1 MAGVATEM
9 ENPRAIGALDLEEQY
24 RSSEDSRA
32 SRRRRAKLI
41 KKLPRMTILAF
52 VAINGGLL
60 LVGGGALDR
69 IVFLLTALL
78 AGCILNS
85 TDAPL
90 YVEFTLALWMFSP
103 FIRRVADYQGGF
115 REPSLFLLVPF
126 LVTLIS
132 GFRLRGLLRPHTRGL
147 ILPLALIAC
156 AILLGVDVGLLNGE
170 MARTAQALVDW
181 GTPICFGLY
190 LAQLYPQYPQLKRA
204 VQRNLLLCGCLIGI
218 YGLYQFLVA
227 PPWDCAWMKNIYIDL
242 VPPSFGQPEPLG
254 IRVFSTL
261 NSPGVLSTYLMVILS
276 IAVSQSGW
284 KGLCVAA
291 PVAVSFLLSQDRTS
305 WIAWLISMLFLLIL
319 PAKATGAIL
328 RRRVL
333 WIIASVT
340 VVGSF
345 LLVTPPFDE
354 IVAQRLNT
362 LSTLDQD
369 GSVAERIGEYKWVLS
384 YMEREPLGMGI
395 VSAPAFNR
403 MPVDGGPMHLLLSY
417 GWPGAVLFSTGFGML
432 FFTMLFTPVPSDTLA
447 AAARA
452 ILCGL
457 SFQFLSG
464 NVLIGSQGILF
475 WGCLGI
481 FFSSTYYRAAHHSQ
495 IALKYAY
502 APALHPAPVVQS

>member
-1 MAGVATEM
+1 M
-9 ENPRAIGALDLEEQY
+9 ENPWVIDRFDIETDYLSRQAPGA
-24 RSSEDSRA
+24 SRA
-32 SRRRRAKLI
+32 RRAKLI
-41 KKLPRMTILAF
+41 AKAPRITILAF
-52 VAINGGLL
+52 AAINGSL
-60 LVGGGALDR
+60 LVVGAGALER
-69 IVFLLTALL
+69 IVFLITSLL
-78 AGCILNS
+78 AGWILIVV
-85 TDAPL
+85 DAPL

-103 FIRRVADYQGGF
+103 FIRRVADYHGGF
-115 REPSLFLLVPF
+115 REPSIVLLVPF

-132 GFRLRGLLRPHTRGL
+132 VFRLRGLLRPHTRRM
-147 ILPLALIAC
+147 ILPLAFIAC
-156 AILLGVDVGLLNGE
+156 ALLLGIDVGLLHGE
-170 MARTAQALVDW
+170 MARSVQALVDW

-190 LAQLYPQYPQLKRA
+190 LAQLYPQYPRLKSA
-204 VQRNLLLCGCLIGI
+204 IQRSLLVCGCIIGI

-227 PPWDCAWMKNIYIDL
+227 PAWDCAWMKNIYIDL

-276 IAVSQSGW
+276 VAVSQPGW

-291 PVAVSFLLSQDRTS
+291 PVATAFLLSQDRTS
-305 WIAWLISMLFLLIL
+305 WIGWLISMLFLLIL
-319 PAKATGAIL
+319 PAKATAATL
-328 RRRVL
+328 RRRVI
-333 WIIASVT
+333 WIIASVA
-340 VVGSF
+340 VVSTF
-345 LLVTPPFDE
+345 LLVTPPFDQ
-354 IVAQRLNT
+354 ILAQRLDT
-362 LSTLDQD
+362 LSALDQD
-369 GSVAERIGEYKWVLS
+369 GSVAERIGEYKWVLN

-417 GWPGAVLFSTGFGML
+417 GWAGAVLFSSGFAIL

-452 ILCGL
+452 VLCGL

-464 NVLIGSQGILF
+464 NVLIGPQGILF

-495 IALKYAY
+495 TAVRYAHPTALR
-502 APALHPAPVVQS
+502 PAPMVES

>member
-1 MAGVATEM
+1 M
-9 ENPRAIGALDLEEQY
+9 ENPRAIGNPYIQEEY
-24 RSSEDSRA
+24 LSSEDPGA
-32 SRRRRAKLI
+32 SRWRATLI
-41 KKLPRMTILAF
+41 KKLPRMTVLAF
-52 VAINGGLL
+52 VVGNGGLL
-60 LVGGGALDR
+60 IVGAGALDR
-69 IVFLLTALL
+69 IVFLISSLLT
-78 AGCILNS
+78 GCILNAI
-85 TDAPL
+85 DDPL

-103 FIRRVADYQGGF
+103 FIRRVADYEGGF
-115 REPSLFLLVPF
+115 REPSLFLLAPF

-132 GFRLRGLLRPHTRGL
+132 GFRLRGLLRLQTRGL
-147 ILPLALIAC
+147 IFPLTLIAC
-156 AILLGVDVGLLNGE
+156 ALILGVNVGLLNGE
-170 MARTAQALVDW
+170 AGRTAQALVNW
-181 GTPICFGLY
+181 VAPICFGLY
-190 LAQLYPQYPQLKRA
+190 LVQLYPQYPRLKRA
-204 VQRNLLLCGCLIGI
+204 VQRSLMVCGCIIGI

-276 IAVSQSGW
+276 VAVSQSGW

-291 PVAVSFLLSQDRTS
+291 PVATALLLSQDRTS

-340 VVGSF
+340 VVGCF
-345 LLVTPPFDE
+345 LFVTPPFDQ
-354 IVAQRLNT
+354 IVAQRLDT
-362 LSTLDQD
+362 LSALDKD
-369 GSVAERIGEYKWVLS
+369 GSVAERIGEYKWVLN

-417 GWPGAVLFSTGFGML
+417 GWPGALLFSTGFGML
-432 FFTMLFTPVPSDTLA
+432 FFMMLFTPVPSDNLA

-481 FFSSTYYRAAHHSQ
+481 FFSSTYYRAAHRSQ
-495 IALKYAY
+495 ISLRYAY
-502 APALHPAPVVQS
+502 ATTLQPAPVVQS